1 MEEIRVSKIIDLGLL
16 VQEPLIF
23 KGLDKKTYKIPGE
36 ISTKLVVKL
45 SKYAQDVAKLGN
57 NEEEALEKMKEM
69 VMEILNLD
77 TSKNVDMDYMNQY
90 FDDIRVLKA
99 IIQATMEHIRNIA
112 QDPNSNSL
120 KSE

>member
-1 MEEIRVSKIIDLGLL
+1 MTNIIDLNLL

-36 ISTKLVVKL
+36 ISTKLVIKL
-45 SKYAQDVAKLGN
+45 SKYAQDVAKLGDD
-57 NEEEALEKMKEM
+57 EEQALQKLKEM

-77 TSKNVDMDYMNQY
+77 SSKNVDIEYMNQY

-99 IIQATMEHIRNIA
+99 IVQNTMEHIRTIA
-112 QDPNSNSL
+112 TDPNSNTL
-120 KSE
+120 KSND

>member
-1 MEEIRVSKIIDLGLL
+1 MSKIIDLGLL

-36 ISTKLVVKL
+36 ISTKLVIKL

-69 VMEILNLD
+69 VIEILNLD
-77 TSKNVDMDYMNQY
+77 ITKNVDIQHINKY
-90 FDDIRVLKA
+90 FDNIRVLKA
-99 IIQATMEHIRNIA
+99 IIQSTMEHIRNIA

-120 KSE
+120 KSKE